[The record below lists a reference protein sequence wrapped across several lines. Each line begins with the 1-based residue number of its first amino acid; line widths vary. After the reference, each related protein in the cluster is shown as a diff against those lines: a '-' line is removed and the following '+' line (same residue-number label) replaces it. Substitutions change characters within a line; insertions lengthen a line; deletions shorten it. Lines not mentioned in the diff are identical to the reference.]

1 MQELATLKQ
10 VGIYRPYQLTIDG
23 KGIFTFITITAIFM
37 NLIKDG

>member
-23 KGIFTFITITAIFM
+23 KNIGYVRYI
-37 NLIKDG
+37 